1 MCVLAV
7 LSTLNSNSVVRL
19 CADAVWA
26 NTRSITHVVNVWG
39 GHSICHQVTCCCYV
53 TRRPDGTSDPDCLQ
67 KKRRKNRTK
76 GSPRATREGSRAGY
90 LRFWSCQCRISG
102 ISGFN
107 RVVVTMLFRMS
118 EIDYLKCVLTDRN
131 NQSFLYVP

>member
-67 KKRRKNRTK
+67 KREEKIEQRD
-76 GSPRATREGSRAGY
+76 PQEQLERAVVRVI
-90 LRFWSCQCRISG
+90 C
-102 ISGFN
+102 GFGL
-107 RVVVTMLFRMS
+107 VSAEFL
-118 EIDYLKCVLTDRN
+118 EYQVLTGLLSQCYLGCLR
-131 NQSFLYVP
+131 LTI